1 MLMNEKGGIE
11 MNHQTRLQA
20 LSAFLKAQRAKVLP
34 QTVGLPAGTRRRTS
48 GLRREEVAQLA
59 GVSPTWYTWLEQ
71 GRDIKVSKSVLDCV
85 AAALQLTVDER
96 KYLFSLALETGS
108 GAHTLVEELP
118 EISPSLRRIL
128 QELRFCPTIISDRR
142 CHIVGWN
149 EAASHVFLNFQH
161 IPVEQRNMIR
171 LLFTRKEFQRL
182 AVNWEHFVRGFLA
195 IFRAYYGQYVED
207 EWYDRFL
214 AEMKEVHPDFDRLW
228 EQSEVSS
235 APEVLIEFRHAKAGK
250 MLFHLTSLQVQ
261 GSSDLRCS
269 IYTPA
274 PDSSTESKLKQL
286 MERSLS
292 SPDRAD

>member
-1 MLMNEKGGIE
+1 

-34 QTVGLPAGTRRRTS
+34 QNVGLPVGTRRRTP

-96 KYLFSLALETGS
+96 KYLFSLALETGAGS
-108 GAHTLVEELP
+108 HTLIEELP

-149 EAASHVFLNFQH
+149 EAASHVFLNFHH

-171 LLFTRKEFQRL
+171 LLFTQKEFQRL

-207 EWYDRFL
+207 EWYERFL

-292 SPDRAD
+292 SPDRSD